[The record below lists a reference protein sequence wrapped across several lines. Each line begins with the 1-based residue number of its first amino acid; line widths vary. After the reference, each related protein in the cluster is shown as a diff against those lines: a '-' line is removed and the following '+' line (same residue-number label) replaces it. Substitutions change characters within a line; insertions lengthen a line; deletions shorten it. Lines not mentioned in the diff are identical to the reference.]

1 MVGFGQSNG
10 VNSIPGG
17 GLFGLGTC
25 EGDPP
30 QKIDETRP
38 FAFDSK
44 TGPGNGAQKIH
55 LQDKEMAKKSNFSG
69 NSDMIEKG
77 LFSQTTTQA
86 NTLFNSN
93 YQYKPSA
100 PNSRANSP
108 DKTIRGSGI
117 TEF

>member
-1 MVGFGQSNG
+1 MH
-10 VNSIPGG
+10 
-17 GLFGLGTC
+17 
-25 EGDPP
+25 
-30 QKIDETRP
+30 
-38 FAFDSK
+38 SK
-44 TGPGNGAQKIH
+44 TDPGDGVQKIH
-55 LQDKEMAKKSNFSG
+55 LQDNEMVEKSNFSG
-69 NSDMIEKG
+69 NSDTIENG